1 MERSTTA
8 RTPLNVAEPQPAD
21 DAIPPCADAH
31 DLRVDAVTGLAE
43 LRALHGEWQQLW
55 RRCADATPFQA
66 PSWLLPWAEH
76 FAPGQVQALALRSE
90 GNLCGLLPF
99 FTVDG
104 TLLLAGTG
112 PSAYGDGLF
121 AAAPERLATLAL
133 SELCAAAV
141 ALRCDRVD
149 LQQLRPASPLLT
161 AELPAGWSDQ
171 TEAGTPCAVASI
183 RGAGGLEA
191 VSPHWRRNARRS
203 ERLLRQDFALEFT
216 LGNGGD
222 AGELERLHGLRWGAA
237 DAPHAFS
244 DPAMH
249 AFLFAALPLLAQD
262 GLLRLHK
269 LTLDGRCAAMAFGLA
284 AHDTLQLYMSAFD
297 PRWSRYSTGLVT
309 ILHAM
314 QCAAAE
320 GARQLHF
327 PRGSEGYKYHLGASD
342 CATHRRVLRRLGS
355 VAA

>member
-8 RTPLNVAEPQPAD
+8 RTPLSVAEPQPLHET
-21 DAIPPCADAH
+21 PPCADPH
-31 DLRVDAVTGLAE
+31 DLRVDAIAGLAE

-55 RRCADATPFQA
+55 LRCTDASPFQA

-76 FAPGQVQALALRSE
+76 FASGQGQALALRSQ

-99 FTVDG
+99 FTREGAV
-104 TLLLAGTG
+104 LLAGTG
-112 PSAYGDGLF
+112 PSDYGDGLF
-121 AAAPERLATLAL
+121 AEAPERLASVAL

-149 LQQLRPASPLLT
+149 LQQLRPASPLLN
-161 AELPAGWSDQ
+161 AALPAGWSDH
-171 TEAGTPCAVASI
+171 TEAGTPCPVAPI
-183 RGAGGLEA
+183 RGVGGLDA
-191 VSPHWRRNARRS
+191 ISPHWRRNAHRS
-203 ERLLRQDFALEFT
+203 ERLLRQDCALEFT
-216 LGNGGD
+216 LGDGAD
-222 AGELERLHGLRWGAA
+222 AGELERLHGLRWGGA
-237 DAPHAFS
+237 DATRPFS
-244 DPAMH
+244 EPAMH

-284 AHDTLQLYMSAFD
+284 AHDALHLYMGAFD
-297 PRWSRYSTGLVT
+297 PQWSRYSTGLVT
-309 ILHAM
+309 ILHAI
-314 QCAAAE
+314 QCAAAQ

-355 VAA
+355 GAA